1 MWVLIYSRID
11 GIFKFLR
18 VIHVY
23 RYNMYIPMCM
33 YLDSGKKKQ
42 WLKIVTNS
50 CLYIAVSPRQL

>member
-1 MWVLIYSRID
+1 MWGLIYSKID

-33 YLDSGKKKQ
+33 YLDSGKNPMAKNSN
-42 WLKIVTNS
+42 NS
-50 CLYIAVSPRQL
+50 CLYIALSPRQL